1 MSWNYRV
8 VRHAAPNG
16 ETYYGLHEVYYDQ
29 HGKIEL
35 WCETPEGTA
44 DTLAGLAAALRLQ
57 LEAQWYEEESAMM
70 PKTFG
75 EWCGGAV
82 SMFGVM
88 IGIDRPGIRPEMTC
102 PTRGSDAGERGEGMK
117 RIYLQRTKEL
127 SEKFLRAVD
136 ALLSDSEADLTW
148 GGPKQGDVQ
157 RLGTDLQRLIEQLK
171 RS

>member
-1 MSWNYRV
+1 
-8 VRHAAPNG
+8 
-16 ETYYGLHEVYYDQ
+16 
-29 HGKIEL
+29 
-35 WCETPEGTA
+35 
-44 DTLAGLAAALRLQ
+44 
-57 LEAQWYEEESAMM
+57 
-70 PKTFG
+70 
-75 EWCGGAV
+75 
-82 SMFGVM
+82 
-88 IGIDRPGIRPEMTC
+88 
-102 PTRGSDAGERGEGMK
+102 MK